1 MNIFILSDCPKVSAE
16 MMCDKHIVKM
26 PTESMQMISTIMELY
41 GFSAPMK
48 PVMLNHPCTKW
59 ARESSSNFG
68 FLVDHCLA
76 LCKEYTA
83 RYGKKHKVETYL
95 EEYEIGITDTEYF
108 LKTNSGS
115 LRTPFAQ
122 AMPDK
127 YKNEDAVKAYRDYY
141 LGDKW
146 DIATWKL
153 GNPNWW
159 PNDHIEIKKQ
169 EMIDAFNKTFNAGV
183 KNE

>member
-1 MNIFILSDCPKVSAE
+1 
-16 MMCDKHIVKM
+16 
-26 PTESMQMISTIMELY
+26 
-41 GFSAPMK
+41 
-48 PVMLNHPCTKW
+48 
-59 ARESSSNFG
+59 
-68 FLVDHCLA
+68 
-76 LCKEYTA
+76 
-83 RYGKKHKVETYL
+83 
-95 EEYEIGITDTEYF
+95 
-108 LKTNSGS
+108 
-115 LRTPFAQ
+115 
-122 AMPDK
+122 MPDR

-169 EMIDAFNKTFNAGV
+169 EMIDAFNKRFNAGV